1 MRRIFRTQLSA
12 KLSTERKADKRYLF
26 ADVGYEIRK
35 LFYCCFGIENLIC
48 GISVAHDMRNN
59 KMIFFGKRILP
70 AEAVDKVC
78 PVQKDDCLIV
88 LFAVFITVHIFP
100 SVIFLV
106 AVIIA
111 RVRGI
116 VKQQKHRIY
125 LNV

>member
-1 MRRIFRTQLSA
+1 
-12 KLSTERKADKRYLF
+12 
-26 ADVGYEIRK
+26 
-35 LFYCCFGIENLIC
+35 
-48 GISVAHDMRNN
+48 MRNN

-78 PVQKDDCLIV
+78 PVQKDDRLIV
-88 LFAVFITVHIFP
+88 FFAVFIIVNTFP

-106 AVIIA
+106 AVILS

>member
-1 MRRIFRTQLSA
+1 
-12 KLSTERKADKRYLF
+12 
-26 ADVGYEIRK
+26 
-35 LFYCCFGIENLIC
+35 
-48 GISVAHDMRNN
+48 MRNN

-78 PVQKDDCLIV
+78 PVQKDDRLIV
-88 LFAVFITVHIFP
+88 LFAVFIIVHTFS

-116 VKQQKHRIY
+116 VKQHKHRIY